1 MKVDVSLWVMPLMAA
16 AIIRALRALLRIRH
30 VHVERIERLNKAAA
44 SYVMA
49 FWHEQLLMMVY
60 ARFRRPITALISQH
74 RDGELM
80 ARTMRYFDA
89 GATRGSSTRAG
100 SAALRDMIRAASQE
114 VIIAITPDGPR
125 GPRRVAQAGAVAV
138 AQAAQIPIIPV
149 AFVAKK
155 KRP

>member
-1 MKVDVSLWVMPLMAA
+1 MKFDVSLWVLPFIAA
-16 AIIRALRALLRIRH
+16 LIIRVLHASLRIRH
-30 VHVERIERLNKAAA
+30 VHVERIERLNKVVP

-49 FWHEQLLMMVY
+49 FWHEQLLLMVY

-74 RDGELM
+74 RDGELI
-80 ARTMRYFDA
+80 ARTMKYLDA

-100 SAALRDMIRAASQE
+100 SVALREMIRAAAQE
-114 VIIAITPDGPR
+114 FTIAITPDGPR
-125 GPRRVAQAGAVAV
+125 GPRRVAQAGAIVV

-155 KRP
+155 KRL

>member
-1 MKVDVSLWVMPLMAA
+1 MKVDLSLWILPMMAA
-16 AIIRALRALLRIRH
+16 GVLRVLYASLRIRH
-30 VHVERIERLNKAAA
+30 AHVERIERLNKGAT
-44 SYVMA
+44 SYIMA
-49 FWHEQLLMMVY
+49 FWHEQLLLMVY

-80 ARTMRYFDA
+80 ARTMSYFDA

-100 SAALRDMIRAASQE
+100 SAALRDLIRAASQE
-114 VIIAITPDGPR
+114 VTIAITPDGPR
-125 GPRRVAQAGAVAV
+125 GPRRVAQAGAIAA

-155 KRP
+155 KRL